1 MLRMKRPS
9 LPKKATAVDLRV
21 PKAPGLFG
29 TAPASVRNVPAASVA
44 TAKSVERYLSLP
56 AIHALL
62 GSLVDGYIG
71 SLKVSLLYFQLEAF
85 LRGTASSFGPAV
97 ASIPRRLLEHNRT
110 ERNRILCEMAPIDAD
125 LCFYYDAATK
135 KTDMQWKAYFEHP
148 HLARL
153 EHERRVVLHIQVT
166 ESSGLKR
173 VISAPLQVLMEGY
186 GDVTEGHQGY
196 SHGLVFCDSEGG
208 FIDEQFYIGITSRN
222 WLVRMEEHFAEI
234 RRGSNKRFHAAW
246 RAYTG
251 DANVLLSSELVV
263 VNQTFEGIMVWEEEQ
278 VDQFMAAGTSLNM
291 IPGGFKGL
299 RFLHEHR
306 LTDRVEITLEE
317 RDRAIAEF
325 VRRGGDGGGRAGVPN
340 LLLAELWRDEDFYLK
355 VLGGR
360 SDVLSPAQVLTI
372 RDLSAKG
379 RTAQQIFEVV
389 GARNVEQVRRVLD
402 GKTYRRV
409 RGELPPPSI

>member
-1 MLRMKRPS
+1 MKSPPQR
-9 LPKKATAVDLRV
+9 KKVTAVDLRL
-21 PKAPGLFG
+21 PKPLSPIG
-29 TAPASVRNVPAASVA
+29 TSPTTSRSSTA
-44 TAKSVERYLSLP
+44 TKAEKPVQRYLSLP
-56 AIHALL
+56 AINALL
-62 GSLVDGYIG
+62 GSVVDGYIG
-71 SLKVSLLYFQLEAF
+71 SLKISLLYFQLEAF
-85 LRGTASSFGPAV
+85 LEETARSYGPEV
-97 ASIPRRLLEHNRT
+97 ANIPQRLLAHNQS
-110 ERNRILCEMAPIDAD
+110 ERNRILCEMATIDAD
-125 LCFYYDAATK
+125 VCFYYDAATK

-148 HLARL
+148 HLARP

-173 VISAPLQVLMEGY
+173 VISAPLQMLMGDY
-186 GDVTEGHQGY
+186 GDVAEGHQGY
-196 SHGLVFCDSEGG
+196 SHSLVFCDLDGK

-234 RRGSNKRFHAAW
+234 RSGSNKRFHAAW
-246 RAYTG
+246 RAYAGET
-251 DANVLLSSELVV
+251 NVLLSSELVV
-263 VNQTFEGIMVWEEEQ
+263 INQTFEGIMTWEEEQ
-278 VDQFMAAGTSLNM
+278 VDQYMATGASLNM

-306 LTDRVEITLEE
+306 LTDQVEITLVE

-355 VLGGR
+355 FLSGR

-372 RDLSAKG
+372 RNLSAMG

-402 GKTYRRV
+402 GKTYKRV
-409 RGELPPPSI
+409 RGDRPSTSI

>member
-1 MLRMKRPS
+1 MRRPT
-9 LPKKATAVDLRV
+9 LPKKPTAVDMRV
-21 PKAPGLFG
+21 SKAHDLLGKAPA
-29 TAPASVRNVPAASVA
+29 TARNLPAAVTKA
-44 TAKSVERYLSLP
+44 TAKPDERYLRLP

-62 GSLVDGYIG
+62 GNLVDGYIG

-85 LRGTASSFGPAV
+85 LSRTVSSFGSEV
-97 ASIPRRLLEHNRT
+97 ARIPQRLLEHNRT

-125 LCFYYDAATK
+125 LCFFYDAATQK
-135 KTDMQWKAYFEHP
+135 SDIQWKAYFEHP

-153 EHERRVVLHIQVT
+153 EHEQRVVLHIQVT
-166 ESSGLKR
+166 EPSGLKR
-173 VISAPLQVLMEGY
+173 LISAPLQVLMEGY

-196 SHGLVFCDSEGG
+196 SHSLVFCDSEGC
-208 FIDEQFYIGITSRN
+208 FIDEQFYIGVTSRN

-234 RRGSNKRFHAAW
+234 RSGSNKRFHAAW

-251 DANVLLSSELVV
+251 DANVLLSSELIVI
-263 VNQTFEGIMVWEEEQ
+263 NQTFMGIMAWEEEQ
-278 VDQFMAAGTSLNM
+278 VDRQMAAGISLNM

-325 VRRGGDGGGRAGVPN
+325 VRRGGDVGGRAGVPN
-340 LLLAELWRDEDFYLK
+340 LLLAELWRDDDFYLK

-360 SDVLSPAQVLTI
+360 SDVLSPSQVLTI
-372 RDLSAKG
+372 RALSAKG

-402 GKTYRRV
+402 GTTYRRV
-409 RGELPPPSI
+409 RGELPPRSI